1 MPVPLVPLKALA
13 AAKGRLGPWLSPLER
28 RLLAIAMFEDV
39 VAALQAVAGLEAP
52 VVVSPDR
59 EVWRR
64 AEAIGCRVVEEPP
77 GAGGSGGSGGL
88 KPSPPVDQGSGGLEP
103 SPPVDQG
110 SGGLKPSPPV
120 DQGSGGLN
128 AALALAADGLADADG
143 LLVVAADLPLASA
156 SSIGRV
162 LAAAAAAP
170 VVVVPSHDGDGTNVL
185 AWHEPRSFAPR
196 FGPDSAARHLSVP
209 GAVRLDDQRLAL
221 DVDTVEDLRLVADL
235 ADPDGVTGRRLRDLR
250 LPARLRETG

>member
-1 MPVPLVPLKALA
+1 MPVPLVPVKALA

-64 AEAIGCRVVEEPP
+64 AEAIGGRVVEEP
-77 GAGGSGGSGGL
+77 AGGG
-88 KPSPPVDQGSGGLEP
+88 EA
-103 SPPVDQG
+103 
-110 SGGLKPSPPV
+110 
-120 DQGSGGLN
+120 GGLN
-128 AALALAADGLADADG
+128 AALALAAAGFADADA
-143 LLVVAADLPLASA
+143 LLVVAADLPLAAA
-156 SSIGRV
+156 SRIERV
-162 LAAAAAAP
+162 LEAAAAAP

-185 AWHEPRSFAPR
+185 AWRDPRSFAPR
-196 FGPDSAARHLSVP
+196 FGPGSAARHLSVP
-209 GAVRLDDQRLAL
+209 GAVRLDDRRLAL
-221 DVDTVEDLRLVADL
+221 DVDTVEDLRLVAGL